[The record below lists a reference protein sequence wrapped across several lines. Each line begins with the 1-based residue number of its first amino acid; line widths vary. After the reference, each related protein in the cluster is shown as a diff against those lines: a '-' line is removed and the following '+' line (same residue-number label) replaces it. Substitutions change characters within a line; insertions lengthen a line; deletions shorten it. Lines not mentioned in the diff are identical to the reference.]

1 MVDTD
6 AAPLTRSYA
15 PRGNVSLDA
24 PRPANV
30 QDAERRLVHSHA
42 ERRLVH
48 SHAERRNEAHDRLR
62 CYPGLATVCCVAF
75 ENRTGRC
82 TEMSRTTFITSVLSC
97 LIAASTSQACS
108 VPVFRYALE
117 QWRPDNFEVIVF
129 HRGPLSDV
137 EKDLAAKVEPKDID
151 ASYTANA
158 WARMVDL
165 DASPEPALVEL
176 WEQQETKTLPWMLV
190 RSPAKFGKPLNV
202 VSQEFNEENVTSLLD
217 SPLRKK
223 ITEGILKGDSVVW
236 ILLKSGDEAKDAA
249 AEEIMQGEL
258 KRLEGELKLPEIDE
272 QDIED
277 GFLSVSPDELKLR
290 FSMIT
295 VAKDDPTE
303 QAFVQM
309 LLTVEPDLRDPEF
322 ANEPMALPVFG
333 RGRVLY
339 ALIGKGI
346 NAETIEDAGRFL
358 TGACQCT
365 VKAQNPGVDLLTN
378 VNWDGLVVPT
388 LEKDTILPALTG
400 LSGFGKDDEES
411 HTHDHAEVAEPNQE
425 ATDEVPVAAS
435 EPTQSPESF
444 VVVVTD
450 QSMNVSKLAIYV
462 VGGLALLV
470 VGLSVVFAPKPS

>member
-1 MVDTD
+1 MI
-6 AAPLTRSYA
+6 RSTITLA
-15 PRGNVSLDA
+15 VVA
-24 PRPANV
+24 C
-30 QDAERRLVHSHA
+30 LV
-42 ERRLVH
+42 
-48 SHAERRNEAHDRLR
+48 
-62 CYPGLATVCCVAF
+62 
-75 ENRTGRC
+75 
-82 TEMSRTTFITSVLSC
+82 
-97 LIAASTSQACS
+97 AASSAQACS

-129 HRGPLSDV
+129 HKGPLSDA
-137 EKDLAAKVEPKDID
+137 EKALAAKVEPKNID

-165 DASPEPALVEL
+165 DASPDAALVEL

-190 RSPAKFGKPLNV
+190 RSPAKFGKPLDV

-223 ITEGILKGDSVVW
+223 ITDGILKGDSVVW
-236 ILLKSGDEAKDAA
+236 VLLKSGDEAKDVA

-258 KRLEGELKLPEIDE
+258 KRLQGELKLPEIDE

-277 GFLSVSPDELKLR
+277 GFLSVNPDELKLR

-295 VAKDDPTE
+295 VARDDAQE

-322 ANEPMALPVFG
+322 ANEPMALPIFG
-333 RGRVLY
+333 RGRALY

-365 VKAQNPGVDLLTN
+365 VKAQNPGVDILTS
-378 VNWDGLVVPT
+378 VDWDRLVVPT
-388 LEKDTILPALTG
+388 LEKDTILPALAG
-400 LSGFGKDDEES
+400 LSGFGKEDDGHSHPDGHSHADADGAAEAVASSEAVADES
-411 HTHDHAEVAEPNQE
+411 
-425 ATDEVPVAAS
+425 PVAAS
-435 EPTQSPESF
+435 SPEAGS
-444 VVVVTD
+444 TTATA
-450 QSMNVSKLAIYV
+450 QAPTVSVGKLAIYV

-470 VGLSVVFAPKPS
+470 VGMSVVFAPKPS

>member
-1 MVDTD
+1 MIRSIITLGVL
-6 AAPLTRSYA
+6 AALMA
-15 PRGNVSLDA
+15 
-24 PRPANV
+24 
-30 QDAERRLVHSHA
+30 
-42 ERRLVH
+42 
-48 SHAERRNEAHDRLR
+48 
-62 CYPGLATVCCVAF
+62 
-75 ENRTGRC
+75 
-82 TEMSRTTFITSVLSC
+82 
-97 LIAASTSQACS
+97 AASAQACS

-117 QWRPDNFEVIVF
+117 QWRPDSFEVIVF
-129 HRGPLSDV
+129 HQGPLSDAQK
-137 EKDLAAKVEPKDID
+137 ELAAKVEPKNID

-158 WARMVDL
+158 WVRTVDL
-165 DASPEPALVEL
+165 DAAPDAALVEL

-223 ITEGILKGDSVVW
+223 ITDGILKGDSVVW
-236 ILLKSGDEAKDAA
+236 VLLKSGDTAKDAA
-249 AEEIMQGEL
+249 AEEIMRGEL
-258 KRLEGELKLPEIDE
+258 KRLQGELKLPEIDE

-277 GFLSVSPDELKLR
+277 GFLSVNPDDLKLR

-295 VAKDDPTE
+295 VAKDDAQE

-333 RGRVLY
+333 RGRALY

-365 VKAQNPGVDLLTN
+365 VKAQNPGVDILTS
-378 VNWDGLVVPT
+378 VDWDRLVVPT
-388 LEKDTILPALTG
+388 LEKDTILPALAG
-400 LSGFGKDDEES
+400 LSGFGKEDDGHS
-411 HTHDHAEVAEPNQE
+411 HPDDHSHAEAVTSSKE
-425 ATDEVPVAAS
+425 ATDETPVAAS
-435 EPTQSPESF
+435 TPQAGSTTEMTEAPA
-444 VVVVTD
+444 
-450 QSMNVSKLAIYV
+450 VSVGKLAIYV

-470 VGLSVVFAPKPS
+470 VGMSVVFAPKPS

>member
-1 MVDTD
+1 M
-6 AAPLTRSYA
+6 Y
-15 PRGNVSLDA
+15 G
-24 PRPANV
+24 
-30 QDAERRLVHSHA
+30 
-42 ERRLVH
+42 
-48 SHAERRNEAHDRLR
+48 
-62 CYPGLATVCCVAF
+62 
-75 ENRTGRC
+75 
-82 TEMSRTTFITSVLSC
+82 MSRTTFITSVLTC
-97 LIAASTSQACS
+97 LIAASSTQACS

-117 QWRPDNFEVIVF
+117 QWRPDSFEVVVF
-129 HRGPLSDV
+129 HRGPLSDA
-137 EKDLAAKVEPKDID
+137 EKALAAKVEPKNID

-158 WARMVDL
+158 WVRTVDL
-165 DASPEPALVEL
+165 DASPDVALVEL

-202 VSQEFNEENVTSLLD
+202 VSQEFNEENVTSLLG

-223 ITEGILKGDSVVW
+223 ITDGILKGDSVVW

-249 AEEIMQGEL
+249 AEEIMRGEL
-258 KRLEGELKLPEIDE
+258 KRLQGELKLPEIDE

-277 GFLSVSPDELKLR
+277 GFLSVNPDELKLR

-295 VAKDDPTE
+295 VARDDPQE

-365 VKAQNPGVDLLTN
+365 VKAQNPGVDILTS
-378 VNWDGLVVPT
+378 VDWDRLVVPT
-388 LEKDTILPALTG
+388 LEKDTILPALAG
-400 LSGFGKDDEES
+400 LSGFGKENDGHS
-411 HTHDHAEVAEPNQE
+411 HPDGHSHADTAEPTLE
-425 ATDEVPVAAS
+425 ETEDVAVAMS
-435 EPTQSPESF
+435 EPAKSSGTSTAATETPS
-444 VVVVTD
+444 
-450 QSMNVSKLAIYV
+450 VSVGKLAIYV

>member
-1 MVDTD
+1 MI
-6 AAPLTRSYA
+6 RSIITLS
-15 PRGNVSLDA
+15 V
-24 PRPANV
+24 V
-30 QDAERRLVHSHA
+30 
-42 ERRLVH
+42 
-48 SHAERRNEAHDRLR
+48 
-62 CYPGLATVCCVAF
+62 
-75 ENRTGRC
+75 TG
-82 TEMSRTTFITSVLSC
+82 
-97 LIAASTSQACS
+97 LIAASSAQACS

-129 HRGPLSDV
+129 HKGPLSDA
-137 EKDLAAKVEPKDID
+137 EKDLAAKVEPKNID

-158 WARMVDL
+158 WVRMVDL
-165 DASPEPALVEL
+165 DASPEPAILEL
-176 WEQQETKTLPWMLV
+176 WEQQKSESLPWMLV
-190 RSPAKFGKPLNV
+190 RSPAKFGKPLHV
-202 VSQEFNEENVTSLLD
+202 VSQKFDEENVTRLLD

-223 ITEGILKGDSVVW
+223 ITESILKGDSVVW
-236 ILLKSGDEAKDAA
+236 VLLKSGDEAKDAA

-258 KRLEGELKLPEIDE
+258 KRLQGELKLPEIDE
-272 QDIED
+272 QDIQD
-277 GFLSVSPDELKLR
+277 GFLSVNPDELKLR
-290 FSMIT
+290 FSMVS
-295 VAKDDPTE
+295 VAKDDPQE

-322 ANEPMALPVFG
+322 ANDPMALPVFG

-378 VNWDGLVVPT
+378 VNWDSLVVPT

-400 LSGFGKDDEES
+400 LSGFGKEDDGHS
-411 HTHDHAEVAEPNQE
+411 HPEDHTPADADGAADTVASSDVG
-425 ATDEVPVAAS
+425 TDQTPVATSSREAGSTTATAEAS
-435 EPTQSPESF
+435 PLG
-444 VVVVTD
+444 VG
-450 QSMNVSKLAIYV
+450 KLAIYV

>member
-1 MVDTD
+1 MIRSIITLGVLAGLMV
-6 AAPLTRSYA
+6 
-15 PRGNVSLDA
+15 
-24 PRPANV
+24 
-30 QDAERRLVHSHA
+30 
-42 ERRLVH
+42 
-48 SHAERRNEAHDRLR
+48 
-62 CYPGLATVCCVAF
+62 
-75 ENRTGRC
+75 
-82 TEMSRTTFITSVLSC
+82 
-97 LIAASTSQACS
+97 ASSAQACS

-117 QWRPDNFEVIVF
+117 QWRPDSFEVIVF
-129 HRGPLSDV
+129 HQGPLSDAQK
-137 EKDLAAKVEPKDID
+137 ELAAKVEPKNID

-158 WARMVDL
+158 WVRTVDL
-165 DASPEPALVEL
+165 DAAPDAALVEL

-223 ITEGILKGDSVVW
+223 ITDGILKGDSVVW
-236 ILLKSGDEAKDAA
+236 VLLKSGDAVKDAA
-249 AEEIMQGEL
+249 AEEIMRGEL
-258 KRLEGELKLPEIDE
+258 KRLQGELKLPEIDE

-277 GFLSVSPDELKLR
+277 GFLSVNPDDLKLR

-295 VAKDDPTE
+295 VAKDDAQE

-333 RGRVLY
+333 RGRALY

-365 VKAQNPGVDLLTN
+365 VKAQNPGVDILTS
-378 VNWDGLVVPT
+378 VDWDRLVVPT
-388 LEKDTILPALTG
+388 LEKDTILPALAG
-400 LSGFGKDDEES
+400 LSGFGKEDDGHS
-411 HTHDHAEVAEPNQE
+411 HPDDHSHAGNHTDAVTSSKD
-425 ATDEVPVAAS
+425 ATDETPVAAS
-435 EPTQSPESF
+435 TSTAGSATAMTEAPA
-444 VVVVTD
+444 
-450 QSMNVSKLAIYV
+450 VSVGKLAIYV

-470 VGLSVVFAPKPS
+470 VGMSVVFAPKPS

>member
-1 MVDTD
+1 MI
-6 AAPLTRSYA
+6 RSTITLA
-15 PRGNVSLDA
+15 VVA
-24 PRPANV
+24 C
-30 QDAERRLVHSHA
+30 LV
-42 ERRLVH
+42 
-48 SHAERRNEAHDRLR
+48 
-62 CYPGLATVCCVAF
+62 
-75 ENRTGRC
+75 
-82 TEMSRTTFITSVLSC
+82 
-97 LIAASTSQACS
+97 AASSAQACS

-129 HRGPLSDV
+129 HKGPLSDA
-137 EKDLAAKVEPKDID
+137 EKALAAKVEPKNID

-165 DASPEPALVEL
+165 DASPDAALVEL

-190 RSPAKFGKPLNV
+190 RSPAKFGKPLDV

-223 ITEGILKGDSVVW
+223 ITDGILKGDSVVW
-236 ILLKSGDEAKDAA
+236 VLLKSGDEAKDAA
-249 AEEIMQGEL
+249 AEEIMRGEL
-258 KRLEGELKLPEIDE
+258 KRLQGELKLPEIDE

-277 GFLSVSPDELKLR
+277 GFLSVNPDELKLR

-295 VAKDDPTE
+295 VSRDDAQE

-309 LLTVEPDLRDPEF
+309 LLTVEPDLRDSEF

-333 RGRVLY
+333 RGRALY

-365 VKAQNPGVDLLTN
+365 VKAQNPGVDILTS
-378 VNWDGLVVPT
+378 VDWDRLVVPT
-388 LEKDTILPALTG
+388 LEKDTILPALAG
-400 LSGFGKDDEES
+400 LSGFGKEDGGHSHPDDHS
-411 HTHDHAEVAEPNQE
+411 HADADVAAEAVASSE
-425 ATDEVPVAAS
+425 AVTDETPVAAS
-435 EPTQSPESF
+435 SPEAGS
-444 VVVVTD
+444 TTATAEAPT
-450 QSMNVSKLAIYV
+450 VSVGKLAIYV

-470 VGLSVVFAPKPS
+470 VGMSVVFAPKPS

>member
-1 MVDTD
+1 MIRSIITLGVLAGLMV
-6 AAPLTRSYA
+6 
-15 PRGNVSLDA
+15 
-24 PRPANV
+24 
-30 QDAERRLVHSHA
+30 
-42 ERRLVH
+42 
-48 SHAERRNEAHDRLR
+48 
-62 CYPGLATVCCVAF
+62 
-75 ENRTGRC
+75 
-82 TEMSRTTFITSVLSC
+82 
-97 LIAASTSQACS
+97 ASSAQACS

-117 QWRPDNFEVIVF
+117 QWRPDSFEVIVF
-129 HRGPLSDV
+129 HQGPLSDAQK
-137 EKDLAAKVEPKDID
+137 ELAAKVEPKNID

-158 WARMVDL
+158 WVRAVDL
-165 DASPEPALVEL
+165 DAAPDAALVEL

-223 ITEGILKGDSVVW
+223 ITDAILKGDSVVW
-236 ILLKSGDEAKDAA
+236 VLLKSGDAAKDAA
-249 AEEIMQGEL
+249 AEEIMRGEL
-258 KRLEGELKLPEIDE
+258 KRLQGELKLPEIDE

-277 GFLSVSPDELKLR
+277 GFLSVNPDDLKLR

-295 VAKDDPTE
+295 VAKDDAQE

-333 RGRVLY
+333 RGRALY

-365 VKAQNPGVDLLTN
+365 VKAQNPGVDILTS
-378 VNWDGLVVPT
+378 VDWDRLVVPT
-388 LEKDTILPALTG
+388 LEKDTILPALAG
-400 LSGFGKDDEES
+400 LSGFGKEDDGHS
-411 HTHDHAEVAEPNQE
+411 HPHDHSHAEDHADTVASSES
-425 ATDEVPVAAS
+425 ATDETPVAAS
-435 EPTQSPESF
+435 TSIAGSATT
-444 VVVVTD
+444 VTEAPA
-450 QSMNVSKLAIYV
+450 VSVGKLTIYV

-470 VGLSVVFAPKPS
+470 VGMSIVFAPKPS

>member
-1 MVDTD
+1 MI
-6 AAPLTRSYA
+6 RSIIT
-15 PRGNVSLDA
+15 
-24 PRPANV
+24 
-30 QDAERRLVHSHA
+30 
-42 ERRLVH
+42 
-48 SHAERRNEAHDRLR
+48 
-62 CYPGLATVCCVAF
+62 LAVVA
-75 ENRTGRC
+75 
-82 TEMSRTTFITSVLSC
+82 C
-97 LIAASTSQACS
+97 LITASSAQACS

-129 HRGPLSDV
+129 HKGPLSDA
-137 EKDLAAKVEPKDID
+137 EKDLAAKVEPKNID

-158 WARMVDL
+158 WVRMVDL
-165 DASPEPALVEL
+165 DASPEPAILEL
-176 WEQQETKTLPWMLV
+176 WEQQKSETLPWMLV

-236 ILLKSGDEAKDAA
+236 VLLKSGDKAKDDA

-258 KRLEGELKLPEIDE
+258 KRLQGELKLPEIDE
-272 QDIED
+272 QDIQD
-277 GFLSVSPDELKLR
+277 GFLSVDPDELKLR
-290 FSMIT
+290 FSMIS
-295 VAKDDPTE
+295 VARDDPQE

-322 ANEPMALPVFG
+322 ANDPMALPVFG

-365 VKAQNPGVDLLTN
+365 VKAQNPGVDLLTS

-400 LSGFGKDDEES
+400 LSGFGKDDDEEAAAS
-411 HTHDHAEVAEPNQE
+411 DDAPVSETEVA
-425 ATDEVPVAAS
+425 ATDSVSNEIDDSGHAVTEDSDVATSATSPPGSSDVAAPS
-435 EPTQSPESF
+435 SQS
-444 VVVVTD
+444 VGK
-450 QSMNVSKLAIYV
+450 MALYV

-470 VGLSVVFAPKPS
+470 VVLSKLFVVKPS